1 MFLFQSTKS
10 LKSKLALVL
19 FAIIAIALV
28 SQARAAVIG
37 NSLLDVLDQAGIDQP
52 LQVIVSFEGDG
63 PLNAQ
68 QLGLLE
74 TLGLSGIY
82 FQALPIAGVVATPEQ
97 VLQLAD
103 TEGVRSVWLNEQLA
117 YDNADARAL
126 TGVDRM
132 RTDPN
137 LRNAMGLPY
146 SGKGIGVM
154 INDSGIDAT
163 HPDLTLGEQT
173 VQNVL
178 GTTNLNAVSGMLP
191 VTWIE
196 NVPDT
201 DIGSG
206 HGTHVAGTVGGTGAA
221 SGGLHA
227 GVAPGASL
235 LGYGSGAVLL
245 ILDTIGAF
253 DYALVNQFRYNIRVI
268 NNSWGTPGD
277 TGTDFNPDD
286 PISIA
291 TKRLA
296 DRNVMIVFSAGNSGP
311 GEDTIGGNYMKAPWI
326 IRVGASNKDATLT
339 DFSSRGKRGGGG
351 TVEVDGQTYQWFD
364 RPTVTAPGADIIS
377 ALATTGVLGLTA
389 VEGPFYARMSG
400 TSMSGPHVAGIVALM
415 LEANP
420 LLHWSEV
427 IDILETTATNM
438 PGREAWE
445 VGAGMVNAYAA
456 VTMAAGLRDDYGQTL
471 NLGSDFNATV
481 NQSRVEGDEDF
492 ELFFSPVGSGP
503 AETFFVEEGLSSV
516 IASANVTDNTV
527 AIVLTD
533 PNGNRYGSGI
543 SLPLLGSSIAVTA
556 PAMPGEWTIEARGI
570 GAVSGVALDPLGLT
584 NGIALPGSVT
594 ASVDFMRVDGF
605 TALNDIQ
612 GHPAQGIIETAV
624 ARRLVDSR
632 NQRRFRPNSRITRAE
647 MADYLTM
654 GGGIRQFRPTD
665 GSDSFNLN
673 GTRLANAEANGAD
686 GGALRDL
693 HQVQEP
699 VMLMSSSGN
708 FEPNLSVARA
718 ELAYSLVQALGLQ
731 AQADETEAAL
741 ASQPITVAYEDR
753 RIALEDDAE
762 VPTGLRGHVQLAL
775 DLQLIPARF
784 SLEQG
789 PFDLF
794 PTVQARFDPASS
806 VDRAGYAWAKVNFFD
821 RYRQGN

>member
-1 MFLFQSTKS
+1 MFLFLNTKFF
-10 LKSKLALVL
+10 KSKLALML
-19 FAIIAIALV
+19 IAIIAIALT
-28 SQARAAVIG
+28 SQARATVIG
-37 NSLLDVLDQAGIDQP
+37 NSLLDALDQTGIDQP

-63 PLNAQ
+63 PLNVQ

-74 TLGLSGIY
+74 ALGLSGIY
-82 FQALPIAGVVATPEQ
+82 FQALPIAGVLATPEQ
-97 VLQLAD
+97 VLQLAE

-132 RTDPN
+132 REDPN
-137 LRNAMGLPY
+137 LRNDMGMPY

-154 INDSGIDAT
+154 VNDSGIDAT
-163 HPDLTLGEQT
+163 HPDLMLGEQT

-291 TKRLA
+291 TKLLA

-445 VGAGMVNAYAA
+445 VGAGMVNAHAA
-456 VTMAAGLRDDYGQTL
+456 VAMAAGLREDYGSVQNL
-471 NLGSDFNATV
+471 NRSFRATVDQSRIDGPQFQLLFNPLGSSRTQTFEVDPSMSTV
-481 NQSRVEGDEDF
+481 TAN
-492 ELFFSPVGSGP
+492 
-503 AETFFVEEGLSSV
+503 
-516 IASANVTDNTV
+516 ANVSENTV
-527 AIVLTD
+527 ALVLTD
-533 PNGNRYGSGI
+533 PDGNRYGSGV
-543 SLPLLGSSIAVTA
+543 STPLLGSSIAVTA
-556 PAMPGEWTIEARGI
+556 PAMPGQWTVEARGI
-570 GAVSGVALDPLGLT
+570 GAISGAALDPLGLT
-584 NGIALPGSVT
+584 NGIAVPGT
-594 ASVDFMRVDGF
+594 INASISFTRVDGF

-693 HQVQEP
+693 YQVQEP

-718 ELAYSLVQALGLQ
+718 ELAYTLVQALGLQ
-731 AQADETEAAL
+731 AQADETEARL
-741 ASQPITVAYEDR
+741 AGQPITVAYEDQ

-762 VPTGLRGHVQLAL
+762 VPAGLRGHVQLAL

-794 PTVQARFDPASS
+794 PTIQAHFDPSAS